1 MSVRANL
8 AALVPLCGAYLSC
21 TARIND
27 YFSCNVRNAI
37 PPPPPPSLIS
47 LSTHK
52 ECTSPLRFPD
62 PVGKRDRHLL
72 ISVRL

>member
-37 PPPPPPSLIS
+37 PPPLPPPH
-47 LSTHK
+47 LSHCLPIK
-52 ECTSPLRFPD
+52 NAPLHSAFQTQWERETDIYLF
-62 PVGKRDRHLL
+62 L
-72 ISVRL
+72 